1 MPDQPILSD
10 AYSSDPD
17 NQHGAAG
24 SDAVFAQGE
33 RWPSLEDQM
42 RDLLAASPP
51 MRSEIMIEVSD
62 RCLVSDD
69 DRLRIG
75 TPIILA
81 ASGIVFGTLAIAAGW
96 LSFAGGEK
104 GAVPAVSHEQTI
116 TSVQPKEEP
125 TRGDRLESGA
135 VVSSSAAGRAPTSET
150 RAAPPGTSSV
160 TTGRGDGKPSRS
172 PTDSVVSKKAAPP
185 APARTAAADP
195 KPETAATRTKLV
207 PFPETKPATIEG
219 WTVRSVAGETAVLEG
234 PSGIVR
240 VARGDHIPGV
250 GKVLTIVRWGNRW
263 IVATSGGLIS
273 TS

>member
-1 MPDQPILSD
+1 MADQPIFSD
-10 AYSSDPD
+10 AYSFDPD
-17 NQHGAAG
+17 NQHGAVDPDIASAPG
-24 SDAVFAQGE
+24 A

-42 RDLLAASPP
+42 RDLLASSPP
-51 MRSEIMIEVSD
+51 MRSEIMIDASD
-62 RCLVSDD
+62 RCLASAN
-69 DRLRIG
+69 DRTRIG
-75 TPIILA
+75 IPIILA
-81 ASGIVFGTLAIAAGW
+81 ASGIVFGTIAIAASW

-104 GAVPAVSHEQTI
+104 IAVSGALPEQTI
-116 TSVQPKEEP
+116 TAVQPKEEP
-125 TRGDRLESGA
+125 PKGDRRQ
-135 VVSSSAAGRAPTSET
+135 SAAVGSLPEAARALTSEAP
-150 RAAPPGTSSV
+150 AARPGTSSV
-160 TTGRGDGKPSRS
+160 APGRADSKTSRS
-172 PTDSVVSKKAAPP
+172 ATDTAVGKKAVPP

-195 KPETAATRTKLV
+195 KAETVSTRTRLM